1 MVRPAES
8 HRSQD
13 GNLLS
18 SFFGQDIFYSFLPS
32 STEERVDLAD
42 LGRCE
47 EKENEDKE
55 DGRDEE
61 EELHAGI
68 KD

>member
-1 MVRPAES
+1 
-8 HRSQD
+8 
-13 GNLLS
+13 
-18 SFFGQDIFYSFLPS
+18 LPS

-61 EELHAGI
+61 EELHAEI